1 MSFTVTANTGY
12 NIATVTGCG
21 GSLSGSTYTTGAI
34 AGACTV
40 TASFSAA
47 ITYTVTA
54 TAGSNGAISPVGA
67 STVISGQ
74 SQSFTV
80 TANNGYDIA
89 TVTGCG
95 GSLSGSTYTTGAI
108 TGACT
113 VTAGF
118 TTSAAITDSITG
130 MVLLKAPS
138 GTYTMGDT
146 FGDGSSDELPTHQVT
161 VGEFY
166 IGKYQVTQGQ
176 WQAVM
181 GSNPSSFS
189 SCGADC
195 PVESVNF
202 SDIQAF
208 ITTLNQ
214 LSGKNYRLPTEAEW
228 EYAAR
233 SGGQSQEYSGGS
245 DINAVAWYVGN
256 SGGTTHPVG
265 QKQANGLGL
274 YDMSGNV
281 DELVSD
287 WFALS
292 YSAAAQTNPTGPATG
307 LPPYLSGR

>member
-214 LSGKNYRLPTEAEW
+214 LSGKKQPPADGGGMGIRRAERRPEPGVQRRQRYQCRCLVCGQLRRNYS
-228 EYAAR
+228 
-233 SGGQSQEYSGGS
+233 SGGPETGQRPGS
-245 DINAVAWYVGN
+245 V
-256 SGGTTHPVG
+256 
-265 QKQANGLGL
+265 
-274 YDMSGNV
+274 
-281 DELVSD
+281 
-287 WFALS
+287 
-292 YSAAAQTNPTGPATG
+292 
-307 LPPYLSGR
+307 